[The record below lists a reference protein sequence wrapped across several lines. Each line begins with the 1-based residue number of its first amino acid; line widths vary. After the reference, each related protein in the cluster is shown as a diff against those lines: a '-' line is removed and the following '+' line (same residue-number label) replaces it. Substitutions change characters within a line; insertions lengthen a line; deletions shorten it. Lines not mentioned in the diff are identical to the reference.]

1 MIALTDSDDFDRQP
15 QSDSPVT
22 SCVAIDTNSSK
33 PRAPSPSPDSSSTQ
47 EIVDPEPAS
56 LQKQSPDSLSQTN
69 PPESHIAS
77 TQSSLP
83 EHPPQMS
90 SDLLPMLSSSS
101 DLGKSAAVQEP
112 MSTPEYPATA
122 DKDNVTAGSVE
133 QESLK
138 VADATDKRA
147 SVEIPLDE
155 ELKPRERQEEI
166 PKVLSDQPR
175 SSDSKGICLLCDYCI
190 ISVNSIVTGIREQ
203 EPQLKPDTLHQAE
216 VSL

>member
-1 MIALTDSDDFDRQP
+1 
-15 QSDSPVT
+15 
-22 SCVAIDTNSSK
+22 
-33 PRAPSPSPDSSSTQ
+33 
-47 EIVDPEPAS
+47 
-56 LQKQSPDSLSQTN
+56 
-69 PPESHIAS
+69 
-77 TQSSLP
+77 
-83 EHPPQMS
+83 
-90 SDLLPMLSSSS
+90 
-101 DLGKSAAVQEP
+101 